1 MPEESR
7 GRDCH
12 EEEARAGIA
21 ALGGR
26 GPRRLLFASA
36 SSGPGLAAILWLG
49 RHFAQPRV
57 QGCGGRGRRPRAG
70 LPPGTKAGGSPLF
83 FACVLLAGLRLCRH
97 PPRTRA
103 G

>member
-36 SSGPGLAAILWLG
+36 RSGPGPAAILWLG
-49 RHFAQPRV
+49 RHFAQPR
-57 QGCGGRGRRPRAG
+57 A
-70 LPPGTKAGGSPLF
+70 
-83 FACVLLAGLRLCRH
+83 
-97 PPRTRA
+97 
-103 G
+103 